1 MTPEE
6 QKKILEQRVA
16 TKKVR
21 CKNWPGCKDPNCIY
35 SHPTETVSIII
46 NFNFF
51 NLIYIYI
58 VPTFSSL
65 YLWR

>member
-6 QKKILEQRVA
+6 QKKILDQRVA

-35 SHPTETVSIII
+35 SHPTETVSIY
-46 NFNFF
+46 
-51 NLIYIYI
+51 YILY
-58 VPTFSSL
+58 SSS
-65 YLWR
+65 